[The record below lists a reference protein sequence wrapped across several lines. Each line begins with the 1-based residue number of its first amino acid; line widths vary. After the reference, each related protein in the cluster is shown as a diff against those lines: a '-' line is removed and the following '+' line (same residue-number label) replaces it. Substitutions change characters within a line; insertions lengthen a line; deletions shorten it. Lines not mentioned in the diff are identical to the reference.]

1 MKDTELHPK
10 VLRLFYDR
18 RKGNAF
24 CPWEN
29 DFSPPIPQA
38 DLYRICD
45 QLGNE
50 GLIKWKP
57 IKTFRGI
64 EGGSGEITTY
74 GVEAVAAGEMLG
86 SSLQDAFLARD
97 AIVYALSK
105 QPNFNKAAFA
115 NAIKDVLAK
124 TASDK
129 EVVRAFLESLLNE

>member
-1 MKDTELHPK
+1 
-10 VLRLFYDR
+10 
-18 RKGNAF
+18 
-24 CPWEN
+24 
-29 DFSPPIPQA
+29 
-38 DLYRICD
+38 
-45 QLGNE
+45 
-50 GLIKWKP
+50 
-57 IKTFRGI
+57 
-64 EGGSGEITTY
+64 
-74 GVEAVAAGEMLG
+74 MLG

>member
-1 MKDTELHPK
+1 
-10 VLRLFYDR
+10 
-18 RKGNAF
+18 
-24 CPWEN
+24 
-29 DFSPPIPQA
+29 
-38 DLYRICD
+38 LYRICD

-74 GVEAVAAGEMLG
+74 GVEAVERSESLHDTADAAGEMLG